1 MRRVGVRLLLEH
13 LEQYDGDTWTDRWK
27 SGGFDGGGRPIAD
40 IGGAAGG
47 KSTRRMRIASGFRSL
62 VCLRVIQPTLVALRS
77 NKVVDLAHALQV
89 AENDPL
95 LDRFVAEVNRIGRS
109 YSLRKA
115 ALYDVACML
124 LSQRIALRDVTPE
137 ALLHF
142 SIDSAR
148 YRSAVVKAGTPG
160 RHRGRLVWDVL
171 HGMGHFPPGA
181 PHSLQACLNGATL
194 SAAELVDRHELRNR
208 GVRDLLVDYLSRRQ
222 PEVDYTTLTGLAYNL
237 AAVFWKAV
245 VQINPGQRDLRLGQ
259 DTYAQWRAGLNV
271 CADGRVRRHPED
283 VLSLVRS
290 FYLDLQSW
298 AIEEPERWAHWVVP
312 CPISPVDVRGERA
325 RKRRVNEKITDRI
338 RVRKPLLPILVD
350 HLEQRRTELGELLDL
365 AGRTA
370 LGQAFTHRGRRYR
383 RTGTSYDQQLVAA
396 GQPTVR
402 VVDEATGRIT
412 SLTLE
417 EDPAFWLW
425 ACVETMRHTG
435 VRIEE
440 LLELTQLSI
449 RQFERPGGEL
459 IGLLVIAPS
468 KTDRERVVP
477 MSAELLHVLAAVIL
491 RLTAGGRPIR
501 LVRRYDPYERVWSP
515 PMPFLF
521 QRSISGDGVMGA
533 ATVREMLQRA
543 CADLAAT
550 HRAFVGVTFTPHNF
564 RRLFATELV
573 NNGLPIHIGAKL
585 LGHLDLQTT
594 QGYVAVFEED
604 MVQHYQDFLA
614 RRRELRP
621 ADEYIYVTPREWTD
635 FEEHF
640 DKRKVELGSCAR
652 PYGTPC
658 QHEHACVRCPMLH
671 VDPRMLPRLQELEDD
686 LMVRRRR
693 AVDEG
698 WLGEIEGIDLT
709 LRLLREKQ
717 AGADKLTRRTVEL
730 GMPGLRPS

>member
-1 MRRVGVRLLLEH
+1 MR
-13 LEQYDGDTWTDRWK
+13 GDD
-27 SGGFDGGGRPIAD
+27 
-40 IGGAAGG
+40 
-47 KSTRRMRIASGFRSL
+47 
-62 VCLRVIQPTLVALRS
+62 
-77 NKVVDLAHALQV
+77 
-89 AENDPL
+89 
-95 LDRFVAEVNRIGRS
+95 
-109 YSLRKA
+109 
-115 ALYDVACML
+115 
-124 LSQRIALRDVTPE
+124 
-137 ALLHF
+137 
-142 SIDSAR
+142 
-148 YRSAVVKAGTPG
+148 
-160 RHRGRLVWDVL
+160 
-171 HGMGHFPPGA
+171 A
-181 PHSLQACLNGATL
+181 PH
-194 SAAELVDRHELRNR
+194 R
-208 GVRDLLVDYLSRRQ
+208 
-222 PEVDYTTLTGLAYNL
+222 
-237 AAVFWKAV
+237 
-245 VQINPGQRDLRLGQ
+245 
-259 DTYAQWRAGLNV
+259 
-271 CADGRVRRHPED
+271 
-283 VLSLVRS
+283 
-290 FYLDLQSW
+290 
-298 AIEEPERWAHWVVP
+298 
-312 CPISPVDVRGERA
+312 
-325 RKRRVNEKITDRI
+325 
-338 RVRKPLLPILVD
+338 
-350 HLEQRRTELGELLDL
+350 
-365 AGRTA
+365 
-370 LGQAFTHRGRRYR
+370 
-383 RTGTSYDQQLVAA
+383 
-396 GQPTVR
+396 
-402 VVDEATGRIT
+402 
-412 SLTLE
+412 
-417 EDPAFWLW
+417 
-425 ACVETMRHTG
+425 

-550 HRAFVGVTFTPHNF
+550 HRAFAGVTFTPHDF